1 MAVLD
6 EKHSGSG
13 RPSTDVRDTEV
24 AIAAEEVVCPPHT
37 TERRLMAKV
46 DMRVVPFLCIMY
58 LLAFLDRVNI
68 ANAKLFGLAT
78 DLDLGTGDKYNTALV
93 IFFVPYCIFEVPS
106 NILLKKFKPHVWLSL
121 NMFLFGFTTMM
132 QGLVKNYSGLLAT
145 RFFLG
150 LFETGM
156 FPGAF
161 YLIGMWYK
169 RSEAQRRYSFFFNS
183 TTLAGAFGGLL
194 AAAIGKMDG
203 MRGYSG
209 WRWIFLIEGGLTV
222 LVSFFFFFL
231 LPDFPEEAKWL
242 KEDERTYV
250 AARLRVDQGTGS
262 GATRSMTVKDALNV
276 FKDWKIIAGGFM
288 YFGLIVPAYGYAYF
302 APTIISTFH
311 YGPIE
316 TQLRSVP
323 PWAAAFGF
331 SLLIATLSDRLRHRF
346 AFAIFSMLIAIAG
359 FAILL
364 AEHSNADVQYGALFL
379 ITSGAY
385 TAMPI
390 IVCWFNMNLGNHTR
404 RAVGSAWQVGYGNLG
419 GIIAVFIFLTKDAPK
434 FTTGYSVCLAFTV
447 LSMVASALYG
457 FGCMRANKQRDSMT
471 DVPELSEDEKTAL
484 GDLSPDYR
492 YLL

>member
-1 MAVLD
+1 MD

-13 RPSTDVRDTEV
+13 RNSTDVRDTEV
-24 AIAAEEVVCPPHT
+24 PFAADEVVCPPHT
-37 TERRLMAKV
+37 TERRLMAKI

-68 ANAKLFGLAT
+68 ANAKLFGLAG

-106 NILLKKFKPHVWLSL
+106 NILLKKFKPHVWLSI

-132 QGLVKNYSGLLAT
+132 QGLVKSYGGLLAT

-203 MRGYSG
+203 LRGYHG
-209 WRWIFLIEGGLTV
+209 WRWIFIIEGGLTV
-222 LVSFFFFFL
+222 FVSFFFFFL

-242 KEDERTYV
+242 TEDERVYV
-250 AARLRVDQGTGS
+250 AQRLRVDQGTGS
-262 GATRSMTVKDALNV
+262 GHVKRMTMKDILNV
-276 FKDWKIIAGGFM
+276 FKDWKVIAGGFM

-311 YGPIE
+311 YNPIE

-346 AFAIFSMLIAIAG
+346 AFAIVSMFIAIAG

-364 AEHSNADVQYGALFL
+364 AEHSNKNVQYGALFL

-390 IVCWFNMNLGNHTR
+390 VVCWFNMNLGSHTR

-447 LSMVASALYG
+447 ISMIASTIYG
-457 FGCMRANKQRDSMT
+457 IGCLMANKQRDNMT
-471 DVPELSEDEKTAL
+471 EVPDLTEEEKTEL
-484 GDLSPDYR
+484 GDLNPEYR

>member
-1 MAVLD
+1 
-6 EKHSGSG
+6 
-13 RPSTDVRDTEV
+13 
-24 AIAAEEVVCPPHT
+24 
-37 TERRLMAKV
+37 
-46 DMRVVPFLCIMY
+46 
-58 LLAFLDRVNI
+58 
-68 ANAKLFGLAT
+68 
-78 DLDLGTGDKYNTALV
+78 
-93 IFFVPYCIFEVPS
+93 
-106 NILLKKFKPHVWLSL
+106 
-121 NMFLFGFTTMM
+121 
-132 QGLVKNYSGLLAT
+132 
-145 RFFLG
+145 
-150 LFETGM
+150 
-156 FPGAF
+156 
-161 YLIGMWYK
+161 MWYK

-194 AAAIGKMDG
+194 AAAIGKMNG

-222 LVSFFFFFL
+222 LVSFFFYFL

-242 KEDERTYV
+242 KEDERQFV

-262 GATRSMTVKDALNV
+262 GLARKMTIKDILDV
-276 FKDWKIIAGGFM
+276 FKDWKVIAGGFM

-302 APTIISTFH
+302 APTIISTFQ

-331 SLLIATLSDRLRHRF
+331 SLLIATLSDRVRHRF
-346 AFAIFSMLIAIAG
+346 AFAVFAMFVAIAG

-364 AEHSNADVQYGALFL
+364 AEHSNHNVQYGALFL

-447 LSMVASALYG
+447 LSMIASVLYG
-457 FGCMRANKQRDSMT
+457 LGCWAANRQRDNMT
-471 DVPELSEDEKTAL
+471 EVPNLTEEEKTTL
-484 GDLSPDYR
+484 GDLSPEYR